1 MKTLLVDDDQ
11 TFVLFMEAGLA
22 SAGVE
27 LTVASSGDE
36 ARKVLLSKAPGHF
49 DVILLDIGLPGIS
62 GLDILTTIREAGNE
76 TPVIIVSGESRTGHK
91 VKGLSLG
98 ADDYIV
104 KPPEIEELVARME
117 AAVRRRELLEPLE
130 YGEVQ
135 LDLAQRRVSRSGRR
149 VDLSP
154 REFDL
159 LLALVRAKGNL
170 VSRQTLL
177 HDVWDMDFDP
187 GTNVLDVH
195 VGRLR
200 RKIDAGGN
208 PLIQNKRG
216 KGYRILEG
224 TEETLD

>member
-1 MKTLLVDDDQ
+1 MRVLLVDDDAG
-11 TFVLFMEAGLA
+11 FVLFAKTGLESADVLVETA
-22 SAGVE
+22 S
-27 LTVASSGDE
+27 TGDE
-36 ARKVLLSKAPGHF
+36 ARQMLLGASPGHF
-49 DVILLDIGLPGIS
+49 DLILLDIGLPGVS
-62 GLDILTTIREAGNE
+62 GLDLLYDLRQAGNE
-76 TPVIIVSGESRTGHK
+76 IPVIIVSGESRTQEK
-91 VKGLSLG
+91 VKGLTLG

-104 KPPEIEELVARME
+104 KPPEIDELVARME
-117 AAVRRRELLEPLE
+117 AVVRRRESLEPLE

-135 LDLAQRRVSRSGRR
+135 LDLARRRVERSGRR
-149 VDLSP
+149 VELSP

-159 LLALVRAKGNL
+159 LLALVRAKGEL

-200 RKIDAGGN
+200 RKIDAGGR

-216 KGYRILEG
+216 QGYRILEN
-224 TEETLD
+224 TETAE

>member
-1 MKTLLVDDDQ
+1 VKTLLVDDDR
-11 TFVLFMEAGLA
+11 TFVLFIEAGLA
-22 SAGVE
+22 RVGID
-27 LTVASSGDE
+27 LTTASSGDE
-36 ARKVLLSKAPGHF
+36 ARSILLDRTPGYF
-49 DVILLDIGLPGIS
+49 DVILLDIGLPGAS
-62 GLDILTTIREAGNE
+62 GLDILTTIRDAGNE
-76 TPVIIVSGESRTGHK
+76 TPVIIVSGESRTGQK
-91 VKGLSLG
+91 VKGLALG

-104 KPPEIEELVARME
+104 KPPELDELVARME

-135 LDLAQRRVSRSGRR
+135 LDLAQRRVSRAGRR

-170 VSRQTLL
+170 VSRETLL

-216 KGYRILEG
+216 RGYRILEG
-224 TEETLD
+224 TDENFD